1 MPRGEIDRGT
11 KVVGMCKNLSFTW
24 PLLKQTAAEWNEDR
38 APQLGA
44 ALAFY
49 TALSLAPL
57 LVLLLRIAAAIFGDD
72 QAARL
77 EIEHQTQSLMGEE
90 GAEAIQAMID
100 NADDSQ
106 GGLVATILS
115 LVTLL
120 FGASGVFGQLQ
131 VSLNTI
137 WEVEPKPGRGVWGFV
152 RDRFLSFAMVLGVA
166 FLLLV
171 SLVVSAGL
179 TFATSYLQHFLGE
192 SQFLGGALNAIIS
205 TVVIS
210 VLFALMFK
218 LLPDVKMA
226 WKDVWLGAIVTAILF
241 SLGKGAIG
249 MYLGHSAL
257 SSSYGVAGSL
267 VVLLVWVYYSA
278 QILFF
283 GAELTQVYANQ
294 YGSRILPSDNAVPVT
309 EEARAQAG
317 IPRRDSRQAS
327 APDPFL
333 RPPHTA

>member
-1 MPRGEIDRGT
+1 MSSA
-11 KVVGMCKNLSFTW
+11 VSSAW

-49 TALSLAPL
+49 TALSIAPL

-72 QAARL
+72 AAARL
-77 EIEHQTQSLMGEE
+77 EIEHQAQSLIGKQ

-100 NADDSQ
+100 SADDSKA
-106 GGLVATILS
+106 GMAATILS
-115 LVTLL
+115 LATLL

-137 WEVEPKPGRGVWGFV
+137 WEVEPKPGRGIWGFV
-152 RDRFLSFAMVLGVA
+152 RDRFLSFAMVMGVA

-171 SLVVSAGL
+171 SLAVSAGL
-179 TFATSYLQHFLGE
+179 SFASGYLNRFFGE
-192 SQFLGGALNAIIS
+192 TEVLGGILNAVVS
-205 TVVIS
+205 TAVIA

-218 LLPDVKMA
+218 LLPDVRMA
-226 WKDVWLGAIVTAILF
+226 WKDVWLGAIVTAVLF
-241 SLGKGAIG
+241 GLGKGAIG

-257 SSSYGVAGSL
+257 SSSYGVAGSF

-283 GAELTQVYANQ
+283 GAELTQVYANH
-294 YGSRILPSDNAVPVT
+294 YGSRIVPSENAVPVT
-309 EEARAQAG
+309 DEARAQAG
-317 IPRRDSRQAS
+317 IPRHEPEPS
-327 APDPFL
+327 A
-333 RPPHTA
+333 R